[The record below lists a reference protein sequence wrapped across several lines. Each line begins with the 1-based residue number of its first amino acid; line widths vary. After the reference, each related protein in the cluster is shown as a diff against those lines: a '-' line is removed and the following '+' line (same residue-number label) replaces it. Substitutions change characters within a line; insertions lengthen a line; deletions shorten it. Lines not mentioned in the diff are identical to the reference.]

1 MVRRVCL
8 LAALLPLLNF
18 VFPAVAFA
26 KGSAIDYFT
35 VEGRYILWPVRF
47 TADLGKHMPLNHDL
61 PLRPPPEP
69 KTSPF
74 VIRGYYISTDPQLPD
89 QQYAYSPLLYWHPA
103 NEQAYFYLADG
114 QPNQWFVARTGF
126 NQAFETAAQSAQM
139 RTTGVLISLVAI
151 ASLTI
156 VALRRRPQ
164 RSRRT
169 LGNPEIVA
177 R

>member
-47 TADLGKHMPLNHDL
+47 TADLGEHMPFNHDL

-74 VIRGYYISTDPQLPD
+74 VIRGHRHQPRPPPPHPTGRFPPP
-89 QQYAYSPLLYWHPA
+89 PLL
-103 NEQAYFYLADG
+103 
-114 QPNQWFVARTGF
+114 
-126 NQAFETAAQSAQM
+126 
-139 RTTGVLISLVAI
+139 
-151 ASLTI
+151 AS
-156 VALRRRPQ
+156 RQ
-164 RSRRT
+164 
-169 LGNPEIVA
+169 
-177 R
+177 